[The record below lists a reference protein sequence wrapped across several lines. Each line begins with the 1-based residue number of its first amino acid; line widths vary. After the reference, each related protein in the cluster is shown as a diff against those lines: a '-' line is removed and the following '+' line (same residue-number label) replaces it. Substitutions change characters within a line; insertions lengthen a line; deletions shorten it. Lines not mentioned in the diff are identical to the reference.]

1 LLKWGLS
8 GRGSNLLKSDRPLTT
23 SSTPGCIERT
33 GERLKPYWTGLRWR
47 NYFWMRFVLAAHPR
61 ESTCIQTDF
70 SDCLF
75 GLRESVITVQNLPDM
90 SRLCPDTVD
99 TRCGTVRPHPAA
111 PLRPATCMPHGY
123 HLAAALAA
131 AAEALIPEKRLYLD
145 SCIDASS
152 AAAAGA
158 SLVSG
163 SFGLGGRG
171 TATGLRTAGV
181 REVAG
186 VGARREEG
194 TLSGTL
200 VGLPV
205 RGVTVRAGAAGR
217 GDAVRA
223 GARAR
228 DGTLA
233 GTAAAWSEAG
243 ATTGAGSCSSSG
255 KGTSSARRV
264 STRRS
269 RPR

>member
-1 LLKWGLS
+1 MLFQF
-8 GRGSNLLKSDRPLTT
+8 KSA
-23 SSTPGCIERT
+23 RT
-33 GERLKPYWTGLRWR
+33 GRATRPFPLVRCVACARTPRRL
-47 NYFWMRFVLAAHPR
+47 A
-61 ESTCIQTDF
+61 S
-70 SDCLF
+70 
-75 GLRESVITVQNLPDM
+75 
-90 SRLCPDTVD
+90 
-99 TRCGTVRPHPAA
+99 
-111 PLRPATCMPHGY
+111 CMPHGY

-131 AAEALIPEKRLYLD
+131 AAEAWIREGRLYLD
-145 SCIDASS
+145 TCMDASS

-171 TATGLRTAGV
+171 TATDLGTAGV

-186 VGARREEG
+186 VGAARREEG
-194 TLSGTL
+194 TVSGAL

-228 DGTLA
+228 SDGTLA
-233 GTAAAWSEAG
+233 GTVAAWCEAG
-243 ATTGAGSCSSSG
+243 ATAGAGSCSSSG

-269 RPR
+269 RPRCSSAACRFC